1 MSALFSFH
9 QIKRTLGNWWRK
21 HIVAECPE
29 ARDERIR
36 LEQIAEL
43 NVYADFRKA
52 IWLWE
57 FDRQNGQETL
67 REAA

>member
-1 MSALFSFH
+1 MSTFCRLER
-9 QIKRTLGNWWRK
+9 IKQSLGSWFGK
-21 HIVAECPE
+21 YIVDECPE
-29 ARDERIR
+29 ARDERIL

-43 NVYADFRKA
+43 NAYADFRKA

-57 FDRQNGQETL
+57 FDRRNGQEKE